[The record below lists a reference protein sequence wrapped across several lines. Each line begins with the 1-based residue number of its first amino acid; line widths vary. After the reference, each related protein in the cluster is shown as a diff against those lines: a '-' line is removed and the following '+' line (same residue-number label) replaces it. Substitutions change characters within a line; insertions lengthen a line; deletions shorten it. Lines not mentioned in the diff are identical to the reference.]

1 MTDTQTEFQ
10 TVRNLL
16 ESVGAHPKRAYGQNF
31 LIDRGA
37 IADIVSLFDL
47 SAYDTVVEIGPGL
60 GALTLPL
67 SRQAKHLIAVEA
79 DRDMVTLLT
88 RRLAGVDNVTVVASP
103 FEHWDHQGIDGRL
116 AVLGNLPYN
125 LTTKLLELAVQ
136 MGAESLG
143 FMVQREVADKL
154 TYDPKRTDCSPL
166 ALYLHLLGG
175 VRASVDVPRGA
186 FYPVPGVDSTFI
198 AIDVKE
204 NVPFA
209 AYVGFKKLLLTPNK
223 KLANVLPQVVSDPE
237 LRAELAER
245 YVALMPL
252 RARQV
257 EPEKLLPLALAVGC
271 GTRG

>member
-10 TVRNLL
+10 TVRALL
-16 ESVGAHPKRAYGQNF
+16 DSVGAHPKRAFGQNF

-37 IADIVSLFDL
+37 IGDIVSLFDF

-60 GALTLPL
+60 GALTLPIAK
-67 SRQAKHLIAVEA
+67 QAKRLIAVEA

-88 RRLAGVDNVTVVASP
+88 KRLAGADNVTIVASP
-103 FEHWDHQGIDGRL
+103 FEHWDHQGIEEKL
-116 AVLGNLPYN
+116 AVIGNLPYN

-136 MGAESLG
+136 MKAQTLG

-154 TYDPKRTDCSPL
+154 TYNPKRTDCSPL

-175 VRASVDVPRGA
+175 IAASVAVPRGC

-198 AIDVKE
+198 AIEVKQ
-204 NVPFA
+204 NIPFT
-209 AYVGFKKLLLTPNK
+209 AYLGFKKLLLTPNK
-223 KLANVLPQVVSDPE
+223 KLANVLPQVVADPE
-237 LRAELAER
+237 KRAQLMEQYAEL
-245 YVALMPL
+245 MHL

-257 EPEKLLPLALAVGC
+257 APEKLLPLALSVG
-271 GTRG
+271 GEKIQ